1 MELLKEILYNKNP
14 LLIMSY
20 LSKNKTQENI
30 SAHIAKELK
39 LGAGSVHQILK
50 QFEEIGVVKS
60 NRVGK
65 TILYE
70 MDKMNP
76 LVKAFRVFDN
86 LLDLDLLFW
95 SLKPIC
101 RKIIL
106 FGSCATGTDTV
117 CSDIDLFVVAD
128 EDEKD
133 NVFNIISNYHSNR
146 EIKPVVVDTI
156 ELMELENNDKVF
168 YNEIVK
174 GIQIW
179 EGTDGNN

>member
-1 MELLKEILYNKNP
+1 MNIKEILYNKNP

-50 QFEEIGVVKS
+50 QFEEMGVVKS
-60 NRVGK
+60 SRVGK

-70 MDKMNP
+70 VDKMSP
-76 LVKAFRVFDN
+76 LVKTFRVFDN
-86 LLDLDLLFW
+86 LLDLELLFL
-95 SLKPIC
+95 SLKLHS
-101 RKIIL
+101 RKIVL
-106 FGSCATGTDTV
+106 FGSCATGTDTA

-133 NVFNIISNYHSNR
+133 NVLSIISNYPSNR

-156 ELMELENNDKVF
+156 ELMELENKDKVF
-168 YNEIVK
+168 YNEIIK

-179 EGTDGNN
+179 EGTSGNY